1 MNGSAG
7 RGIHRRMH
15 KAKIGNIEIPKCL
28 QNKFNLQCTFSIIL
42 KIAIVDSFQD
52 NPRSL
57 NKLL

>member
-15 KAKIGNIEIPKCL
+15 KAKIGDIEIPKCL
-28 QNKFNLQCTFSIIL
+28 QNKL
-42 KIAIVDSFQD
+42 KIAIVGSFQD